1 MTDKGMCDWM
11 RAGGTQESLSTP
23 ERAAIVE
30 SMALAIAR
38 HRMDDPGATAD
49 MVDPADRALALQ
61 LTRIAA
67 PLFPLPRQP
76 GFEN

>member
-30 SMALAIAR
+30 TMALAIAR
-38 HRMDDPGATAD
+38 HRMGDPEAPAD
-49 MVDPADRALALQ
+49 MVERADRALALQ
-61 LTRIAA
+61 LARLSA
-67 PLFPLPRQP
+67 PLHPLPRQP
-76 GFEN
+76 EFEN